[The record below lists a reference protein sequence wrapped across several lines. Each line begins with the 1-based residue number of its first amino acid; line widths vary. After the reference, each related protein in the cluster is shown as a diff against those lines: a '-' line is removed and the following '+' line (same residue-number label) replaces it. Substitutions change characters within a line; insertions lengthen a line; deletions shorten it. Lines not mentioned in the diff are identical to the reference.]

1 MGGQALGKEKEEGS
15 FRGRDW
21 GAGGIIT
28 DVTVSYHTKF
38 GG

>member
-1 MGGQALGKEKEEGS
+1 MGGQALGKRRRREVSEEGI
-15 FRGRDW
+15 